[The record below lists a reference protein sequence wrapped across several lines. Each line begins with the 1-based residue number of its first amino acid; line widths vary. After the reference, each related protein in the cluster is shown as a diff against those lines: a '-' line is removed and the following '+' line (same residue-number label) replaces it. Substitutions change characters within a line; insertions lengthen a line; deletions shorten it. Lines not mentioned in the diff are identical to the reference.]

1 MEATKARES
10 GHAGDKKTLKNKLFL
25 VHVDIFR
32 FSIQTA
38 ERGLVSVFYVFF
50 QTKCITWYLTKA
62 VFTQEPWK
70 MSPDASP

>member
-10 GHAGDKKTLKNKLFL
+10 GHAGDKKTLKKKLFL

-38 ERGLVSVFYVFF
+38 ERGLVSVFLYILPNQVYNLIFN
-50 QTKCITWYLTKA
+50 
-62 VFTQEPWK
+62 
-70 MSPDASP
+70 